1 MTSVVTSKRPKLTRR
16 MARDPLPNQT
26 TGAVALGAS
35 QAPGKRQTKAGLV
48 LGMLTRDTG
57 VSLEELCQ
65 ATSWQTH
72 TSRAFLTGLRKKGR
86 VLDRSK
92 RDDGTTFYRLRAD
105 AAVDP
110 HTSAGAGA

>member
-1 MTSVVTSKRPKLTRR
+1 MTSIATSKRPKLTRR
-16 MARDPLPNQT
+16 MAREPRLDQT
-26 TGAVALGAS
+26 AGAVTLSAS
-35 QAPGKRQTKAGLV
+35 LSPGKRQTKAALV
-48 LGMLTRDTG
+48 LDMLARDTG

-65 ATSWQTH
+65 ATSWQAH

-92 RDDGTTFYRLRAD
+92 RDDGTTFYRTRAD
-105 AAVDP
+105 PAVDP